1 MFALQKETYS
11 LIEFAAL
18 WCRNSIISNTNHS
31 WIEDSISFSED
42 YNTWSLEEYNQSI
55 YPSTYKGINQKPTRM
70 LLQKQFLPIV
80 TSSTERRCRGALFN
94 SRQALQSS
102 ETGHE
107 SIVQTY
113 GLLFSYHLTIR
124 PSVRPIK
131 QTNKKCS
138 FKNKLDPLQQVALRG
153 GVEGLFSTHVKHFNH
168 RKQGD

>member
-102 ETGHE
+102 QTGRLNTDQCRIH
-107 SIVQTY
+107 SLQPDWHPMTFRPK
-113 GLLFSYHLTIR
+113 LFLTILCAYLG
-124 PSVRPIK
+124 
-131 QTNKKCS
+131 T
-138 FKNKLDPLQQVALRG
+138 
-153 GVEGLFSTHVKHFNH
+153 
-168 RKQGD
+168 